1 MSNYRIIGTCDSRNY
16 DCRFCEDYKTY
27 WKENCS
33 HCPGYIKKEKALE
46 ISLEMRRFAKEFDKS
61 TWGELTYDNP
71 LITELLEYLKE
82 LDI

>member
-1 MSNYRIIGTCDSRNY
+1 MKIEKDDQVEQDIISELRQ
-16 DCRFCEDYKTY
+16 FK
-27 WKENCS
+27 
-33 HCPGYIKKEKALE
+33 IKFEA
-46 ISLEMRRFAKEFDKS
+46 S